1 MLPGEEFM
9 VERWY
14 NNALLSW
21 HNSAL
26 NFRDSRSWLLPP
38 HGDGSNWWFN
48 PQVVST
54 ILLSV
59 IAILLGARFGS
70 EAKSAPR
77 RIARRIRKAGSRIK
91 PLVLRPREVSHTAVL
106 RGKRALRRF
115 TQPREERAA
124 DDFVDARALL
134 ETRLDSM
141 VGLATIKAHL
151 QSLLDVL
158 EMNER
163 RRARLPQFDTAERG
177 CMHMV
182 FCGNPGTGKTAV
194 ATLIACV
201 LREIGVLRKGHLVVA
216 KKADLLGRYS
226 NHVAQNTRHIVQQAI
241 GGVLFIDEA
250 YNLLQGEVEL
260 GREVIN
266 VIVDMCYTH
275 KDDLVISTCGDY

>member
-124 DDFVDARALL
+124 DDFVDARP
-134 ETRLDSM
+134 
-141 VGLATIKAHL
+141 
-151 QSLLDVL
+151 
-158 EMNER
+158 R
-163 RRARLPQFDTAERG
+163 RPSWRFASDQPRVITG
-177 CMHMV
+177 C
-182 FCGNPGTGKTAV
+182 T
-194 ATLIACV
+194 
-201 LREIGVLRKGHLVVA
+201 
-216 KKADLLGRYS
+216 
-226 NHVAQNTRHIVQQAI
+226 
-241 GGVLFIDEA
+241 
-250 YNLLQGEVEL
+250 
-260 GREVIN
+260 
-266 VIVDMCYTH
+266 
-275 KDDLVISTCGDY
+275 LVIPRDGARERFADIRWSGYVRDGHEMLFGKNRIKVNRFQHRG